1 MELSLTKSIQQQQ
14 QMRDL
19 SYSTLERR
27 IAIWEK
33 SANGIKKIKH
43 AMKIQTIKFIE
54 TIWSILN
61 IENLHFSNN
70 LNVNDVVI
78 KVLLV
83 LLV

>member
-1 MELSLTKSIQQQQ
+1 
-14 QMRDL
+14 MRDL
-19 SYSTLERR
+19 SYSILEWR

-33 SANGIKKIKH
+33 SANGIKKTKQ

>member
-1 MELSLTKSIQQQQ
+1 
-14 QMRDL
+14 
-19 SYSTLERR
+19 
-27 IAIWEK
+27 
-33 SANGIKKIKH
+33 
-43 AMKIQTIKFIE
+43 MKIQTIKFIE